1 MTPLLA
7 MLLPSLLLISI
18 SIALTILSTILSSIS
33 LSILLPLVSFFTD
46 LRGIFPTDGC
56 QRYRASSTFYLLVR
70 PCCWGSDTGCRP
82 LTAGETFVVALD
94 MAGTSN
100 PQSAIRRF
108 PPLITH
114 LYPVPATKARSRPSF
129 LPIFSSPYL
138 QATFLV
144 TL

>member
-1 MTPLLA
+1 
-7 MLLPSLLLISI
+7 
-18 SIALTILSTILSSIS
+18 

-56 QRYRASSTFYLLVR
+56 QRYRALSTFYLLVR

-144 TL
+144 TFDGPRITARGHRQPTVLASTSILPTTFCSTH